1 MEERY
6 LASGYE
12 MPRAVKVYLSKT
24 ETRNLVEEFYK
35 LNRREVLEIIRKEFI
50 ARKFP
55 KAPLNANIDFV
66 NECIY
71 FYTEHYHG
79 SDIRETLK
87 LTEEEDKILKTFIKL
102 DKLMAEVLLKQF

>member
-1 MEERY
+1 MEEEY
-6 LASGYE
+6 VTSGYE
-12 MPRAVKVYLSKT
+12 IPKEVKFYLSKA
-24 ETRNLVEEFYK
+24 ETRDLVKQFYK

-87 LTEEEDKILKTFIKL
+87 LTEEDDKILKTFIKL
-102 DKLMAEVLLKQF
+102 DKLMAEVLV